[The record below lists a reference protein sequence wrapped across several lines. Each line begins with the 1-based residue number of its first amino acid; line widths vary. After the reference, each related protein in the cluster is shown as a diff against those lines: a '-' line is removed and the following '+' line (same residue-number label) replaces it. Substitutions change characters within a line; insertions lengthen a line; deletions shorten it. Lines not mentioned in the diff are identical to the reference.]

1 MKDRKNSRGA
11 RLASIT
17 GTAAVTVVLLLL
29 ILGGWVASPTST
41 HPGSV
46 TPFAS
51 DGSASASPR
60 AAMTVGPP
68 SETIG
73 SGPTVASDPAFFDPL
88 AVVLR
93 ANADGGMVPTLA
105 KLPLSTVHTF
115 LSVNADP
122 SATEFQVLS
131 ADLSAYATS
140 SGLQLAFNWGSL
152 LAAAVGGCVGGA
164 IIGGLIGAA
173 AGGIG
178 ALPGAG
184 IGCVAGAAAGALGET
199 IGQLWSTI
207 PINKEA
213 LQVGDA
219 EAGNNLRLVNGQ
231 AQAIEA
237 LLPATSYFWYRLAD
251 VAAMQQIGNS
261 TWNASLDLEQSTM
274 IPQLGTAT
282 TALIAEANDV
292 FVQWQELLSANGE
305 TLSAPA
311 GTVPTGVAVITV
323 NTGSAWVFNGSTIA
337 WQYACNSVGCAACPS
352 GSPATFTYGAGDARV
367 SSTPSSCATR
377 GSSSAGYWATY
388 PVSGSGVLSS
398 WTPNSPGTAEFNT
411 VGWTSGVPFCLTGTC
426 TYTTQFQVN
435 GWEVSDSYTGGTI
448 GDDPPYYLD
457 LLPNVTGVFNDIA
470 GIEVNAIASGQVYW
484 NYLHA
489 LGYTN
494 PAQIPAKFQ
503 ILPPAETMPPTM
515 CIDNVSIYGG
525 TGYNGACLNLNYTE
539 LNSLYLAWM
548 ASLAHFFNS
557 TTYQDGPSPCSSAG
571 NCTSWGNLNEYGR
584 GSVYVPGATSSTG
597 LTEVFGNVSTW
608 NVTDSQLL
616 FFPEIVPESI
626 PVGQVWEVPSNGP
639 LEVYVVQAGE
649 LLSLTG
655 NGTAVAQVAGNSRLV
670 PAANSTAGDALYL
683 QSCDDNGTSAS
694 ACDVS
699 PYTVNITLV
708 QLLCSLNS
716 STCPSPPSSGGGLT
730 LGGIGCDFL
739 SLFGLPCTGIFAT
752 IGEILLLVVAIVVV
766 GLILYVLYR
775 VASAGRGRSRGAVG
789 PLFVHPRTR
798 EGRRRFRGRGGSSRG
813 AMEADH
819 AVVLGLGVVFA
830 GAGIYAFYLSEET
843 LTGTSLGLF
852 ILGALFVFGS
862 LTFAFLEDR

>member
-29 ILGGWVASPTST
+29 ILSVWVGSPTST
-41 HPGSV
+41 QPGSA

-51 DGSASASPR
+51 GGSASASPR
-60 AAMTVGPP
+60 VAMAAGP
-68 SETIG
+68 SSDKIG
-73 SGPTVASDPAFFDPL
+73 SGPTVASDPAFFEPL
-88 AVVLR
+88 AVALS
-93 ANADGGMVPTLA
+93 ANADGGMVPALA

-184 IGCVAGAAAGALGET
+184 IGCVAGAAAGALGDT

-237 LLPATSYFWYRLAD
+237 LLPSTSYFWYRLAD

-261 TWNASLDLEQSTM
+261 TWNASLDLEQSTLL
-274 IPQLGTAT
+274 PQLGTAT
-282 TALIAEANDV
+282 TALISEANDV
-292 FVQWQELLSANGE
+292 FGQWQNLLSANGQ

-352 GSPATFTYGAGDARV
+352 GAPATFTYGAGDARV
-367 SSTPSSCATR
+367 SSTPSFCATR
-377 GSSSAGYWATY
+377 GSASAGYWATY

-484 NYLHA
+484 NYLRA

-539 LNSLYLAWM
+539 LNSLYLAWL

-557 TTYQDGPSPCSSAG
+557 TTYQNGPSPCSSAG

-597 LTEVFGNVSTW
+597 HTEVFGNVSTW

-626 PVGQVWEVPSNGP
+626 PVGQVWEVPLNGP

-683 QSCDDNGTSAS
+683 QSCDDNGTSAT

-699 PYTVNITLV
+699 PYTVNITIV

-716 STCPSPPSSGGGLT
+716 SRCPSPPSSGGGLT

-752 IGEILLLVVAIVVV
+752 IGEILLLVAAIVVV
-766 GLILYVLYR
+766 ALILYVLYR
-775 VASAGRGRSRGAVG
+775 VASAGGGRSRGAVG
-789 PLFVHPRTR
+789 PLFIHPRTR
-798 EGRRRFRGRGGSSRG
+798 GGRRRFRGRGGSSRG
-813 AMEADH
+813 AMQAHH